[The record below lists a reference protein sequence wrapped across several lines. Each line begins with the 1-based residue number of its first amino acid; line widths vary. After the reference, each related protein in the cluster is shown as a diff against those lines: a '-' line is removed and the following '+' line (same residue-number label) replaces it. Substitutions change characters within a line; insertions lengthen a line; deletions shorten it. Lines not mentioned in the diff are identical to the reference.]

1 MDQRRVERAVTAL
14 WCRELGALLLL
25 DVPVLGALE
34 VVAQEIEPL
43 AAVTVALQSSVQAG
57 DSLGQR
63 IAEFDEVFPPI
74 LRAAALAGEANGRL
88 AEALVAVSE
97 CLQQS
102 ASLNIPRTS
111 RERLAELAEQT
122 APAPA
127 VTVSRRLINRAIE
140 VGARRLRLT
149 GGSEGGVAEVE
160 LGGRWQELQEIDP
173 ALFGP
178 LCRRV
183 KLMAD
188 IPYWIS
194 EPAVGTI
201 QLNTAEQGEWTVAVQ
216 AIPDE
221 DGIGQHIEMT
231 LMPRDR
237 RPA

>member
-1 MDQRRVERAVTAL
+1 MDNRRVDRAVMAL
-14 WCRELGALLLL
+14 WCRELGELLLL
-25 DVPVLGALE
+25 GVPALGALE

-43 AAVTVALQSSVQAG
+43 AAVSVTLQASVQAG
-57 DSLGQR
+57 DALGQR
-63 IAEFDEVFPPI
+63 IAEFSDVFPPI

-88 AEALVAVSE
+88 AEALVAVGG
-97 CLQQS
+97 CLHQS
-102 ASLNIPRTS
+102 ASLNVPRTS
-111 RERLAELAEQT
+111 RERLAELAEQA

-140 VGARRLRLT
+140 MGARRIRLT
-149 GGSEGGVAEVE
+149 GGSEGGIVDVE
-160 LGGRWQELQEIDP
+160 IGGCWQELEEIDR

-188 IPYWIS
+188 IPYWIA
-194 EPAVGTI
+194 EPSVGTI
-201 QLNTAEQGEWTVAVQ
+201 QLSTTEQGEWTVAVQ

-221 DGIGQHIEMT
+221 DGIGQHVEMT

-237 RPA
+237 RFA

>member
-1 MDQRRVERAVTAL
+1 MDQRRIDRAIMAL
-14 WCRELGALLLL
+14 WCRELGTLLLL

-43 AAVTVALQSSVQAG
+43 AAVTVQLQASVQAG
-57 DSLGQR
+57 DALGQR
-63 IAEFDEVFPPI
+63 IAEFDSVFPPI
-74 LRAAALAGEANGRL
+74 VRAASLAGEANGRL
-88 AEALVAVSE
+88 GEALVAVSE

-102 ASLNIPRTS
+102 TSLNIARTS
-111 RERLAELAEQT
+111 RERLAELAEQA

-127 VTVSRRLINRAIE
+127 VTVSRKLINRAIE
-140 VGARRLRLT
+140 MGARRIRLT
-149 GGSEGGVAEVE
+149 GGSEGGIAEID
-160 LGGRWQELQEIDP
+160 LGGQWQELEEIDR
-173 ALFGP
+173 ALFAP

-188 IPYWIS
+188 IPYWIA

-201 QLNTAEQGEWTVAVQ
+201 HLTTTEQGEWNVAVQ

-231 LMPRDR
+231 LMPR
-237 RPA
+237 